1 MNKKRVRETIFNL
14 VDHWCS
20 EEPIYRANLP
30 WIDLK
35 IFEDIE
41 NPQYT
46 DQEKLTAIHMV
57 LERETHNCITKQS
70 ILKAMKWLFDC
81 KYIVG

>member
-1 MNKKRVRETIFNL
+1 MNMG
-14 VDHWCS
+14 
-20 EEPIYRANLP
+20 
-30 WIDLK
+30 IDLK